1 MIISGKQVQNILK
14 AYGDQSKV
22 AKNTKS
28 EKTSP
33 VQKRDEVILST
44 EAKEFGQILQALK
57 KLPDVREDKVNEL
70 AKKIESGNYTVES
83 KDIAEKLVVRTLAD
97 RIR

>member
-28 EKTSP
+28 EKTGP
-33 VQKRDEVILST
+33 VQKRDEVILSS
-44 EAKEFGQILQALK
+44 EAKEFGQIFQTLK
-57 KLPDVREDKVNEL
+57 KLPDVREDKVNEV
-70 AKKIESGNYTVES
+70 AKKIEAGTYNVDA
-83 KDIAEKLVVRTLAD
+83 KDVAEKLVARTYAD

>member
-14 AYGDQSKV
+14 AYGDQKV

-28 EKTSP
+28 EKSGP
-33 VQKRDEVILST
+33 IQKRDEVILST
-44 EAKEFGQILQALK
+44 EAKEFGQLLQALK
-57 KLPDVREDKVNEL
+57 KMPDVREDKVNEL
-70 AKKIESGNYTVES
+70 AKRIDSGNYKIDS
-83 KDIAEKLVVRTLAD
+83 KDIAEKMVARTIAD

>member
-22 AKNTKS
+22 VKNTKS
-28 EKTSP
+28 EKTGP
-33 VQKRDEVILST
+33 VQKRDEVILSS
-44 EAKEFGQILQALK
+44 EAKEYGQVLQALK
-57 KLPDVREDKVNEL
+57 KLPDVREDKVAEF
-70 AKKIESGNYTVES
+70 AKKIDSRTYNVES
-83 KDIAEKLVVRTLAD
+83 KDIAEKLVARVLAD

>member
-1 MIISGKQVQNILK
+1 MIISGKQVQTILK

-22 AKNTKS
+22 AKNTKTERS
-28 EKTSP
+28 GP
-33 VQKRDEVILST
+33 VQKRDEVILSS

-57 KLPDVREDKVNEL
+57 KLPDVRDDKVNEL
-70 AKKIESGNYTVES
+70 TKKIESGTYNIDS
-83 KDIAEKLVVRTLAD
+83 KDIAEKLVARSLAD